1 LIGLYDA
8 DHISCSCFSIRPG
21 WSKRIYS
28 ICVVLYIIVA
38 YPNLLGTKG
47 YVVVVVAVYYCHLI
61 NNNKPLISIF
71 GCLT

>member
-28 ICVVLYIIVA
+28 ICVVLYIIV
-38 YPNLLGTKG
+38 
-47 YVVVVVAVYYCHLI
+47 I
-61 NNNKPLISIF
+61 
-71 GCLT
+71 